1 MTRNPDSH
9 PGRRRGRGL
18 ALALGTLAAAALV
31 SGCPTDR
38 PGRTDV
44 TGRKLRV
51 TVTIGMIADT
61 AKAVGGD
68 RVEVATLM
76 GPGVDPHLYKASEG
90 DLRRLSE
97 ADLILYNGLNLEG
110 KMGDIFVKMASRGR
124 PTVAVTE
131 AVDPK
136 LLREPPEFA
145 GHYDPHIWFDV
156 SMWQQTIEPV
166 VKALSALDPASRVA
180 YEHNGAQ
187 YLDQLAQLH
196 AYCQEQ
202 MATIPKQRRVLVTA
216 HDAFGYFGRAYDIR
230 VLGLQGISTSSEYG
244 PRDIQRMVELIEGE
258 RIPAVF
264 VESSVPRRSIEAVVE
279 GCRARG
285 HSVKIGGTLYSDA
298 MGAAGTPEG
307 TYPGMVRHNVEAIVA
322 ALR

>member
-1 MTRNPDSH
+1 MTSCLR
-9 PGRRRGRGL
+9 
-18 ALALGTLAAAALV
+18 LAAAAVAVATTLGLC
-31 SGCPTDR
+31 GCPETA
-38 PGRTDV
+38 PGGPIGPG
-44 TGRKLRV
+44 GRKLRV
-51 TVTIGMIADT
+51 TVTVGMIADT

-68 RVEVATLM
+68 RVEVETLM

-90 DLRRLSE
+90 DLRKLSE

-110 KMGDIFVKMASRGR
+110 KMADVFVKMASRGR

-131 AVDPK
+131 GVDES
-136 LLREPPEFA
+136 LLREPPEFQ

-156 SMWQQTIEPV
+156 SMWRQTIPPV
-166 VKALSALDPASRVA
+166 VEALARLDPTNRPA

-187 YLDQLAQLH
+187 YQDQLDQLH
-196 AYCQEQ
+196 AYCKEQ
-202 MATIPKQRRVLVTA
+202 LAAIPKGRRVLVTA

-230 VLGLQGISTSSEYG
+230 VLGLQGISTTSEYG
-244 PRDIQRMVELIEGE
+244 PRDIQRMIEQIE
-258 RIPAVF
+258 RAKVPAVF

-285 HSVKIGGTLYSDA
+285 HAVRIGGTLFSDA

-307 TYPGMVRHNVEAIVA
+307 TYPGMVRHNVQAIVA